1 MMGPEELN
9 EIFARESERVE
20 WKQSGHDTNKIAPA
34 ICAMAN
40 DLGNSR
46 RPGYVVIGVNDAGKV
61 VGALR
66 PGENADKE
74 QRSLLD
80 RVFAKLLPQPSVTL
94 QVVDRPEGEVWVLV
108 VAPYVGGLAVHCE
121 GKIYVR
127 KGASTRAANDA
138 DRGRLEERRPLR
150 LLPFDSRPL
159 EVATADDLDDGLR
172 AQHASLR
179 DEDASAD
186 TFPGF
191 EAWLK
196 QRELGA
202 YVDGAFRPNAA
213 ALLVYGRE
221 PQRFFPGARIEFVR
235 YAGAEIDAPV
245 AARKSIGGTLP
256 TQLQTL
262 WAQINAHNVDV
273 PLAAQ
278 GIREAFRP
286 AYPEEAL
293 REFARNLVQHRL
305 YEGTN
310 APGRVEW
317 YDDRIVFS
325 NPGGPY
331 GQASEGEFGAH
342 SEYRNPAVTLHLFET
357 GFVQRLGRGV
367 RVARKHLEKNGN
379 PPLRTENDG
388 FTNVTV
394 FGLAAAGRL

>member
-1 MMGPEELN
+1 MTPEELS
-9 EIFARESERVE
+9 ELFARESERVE
-20 WKQSGHDTNKIAPA
+20 WKQSGRDTNKIGPA
-34 ICAMAN
+34 VCAMAN
-40 DLGNSR
+40 DLGNTK

-66 PGENADKE
+66 AGENADKE

-80 RVFAKLLPQPSVTL
+80 RVFAKLLPQPSVNL
-94 QVVDRPEGEVWVLV
+94 EVVRRPEGEVWVLV
-108 VAPYVGGLAVHCE
+108 VAPYDGGVAVHYD
-121 GKIYVR
+121 GKVCVR
-127 KGASTRAANDA
+127 KGTSTRDANDA
-138 DRGRLEERRPLR
+138 DRRRLEERRPLR
-150 LLPFDSRPL
+150 LLPFDSRPI
-159 EVATADDLDDGLR
+159 EVAAIDDLDDGLR
-172 AQHASLR
+172 AQYASLR
-179 DEDASAD
+179 DDDPSAD
-186 TFPGF
+186 TFPAF

-202 YVDGAFRPNAA
+202 YVEGVFRPNAA
-213 ALLVYGRE
+213 ALLVYGNE

-235 YAGAEIDAPV
+235 YGGTEIDAPV
-245 AARKSIGGTLP
+245 VSRKAIGGPLP

-262 WAQINAHNVDV
+262 WEQIKAHNVDV
-273 PLAAQ
+273 PVAPQ
-278 GIREAFRP
+278 GIQEAFRP

-342 SEYRNPAVTLHLFET
+342 SEYRNPTVTLHLFET
-357 GFVQRLGRGV
+357 GYVQRLGRGV

-379 PPLRTENDG
+379 PPLQLENDG

-394 FGLAAAGRL
+394 FGLAAGARP

>member
-1 MMGPEELN
+1 MRPEELS
-9 EIFARESERVE
+9 EIFSRESERVE
-20 WKQSGHDTNKIAPA
+20 WKQSGDDTTKIAPA
-34 ICAMAN
+34 VCAMAN
-40 DLGNSR
+40 DLGNTR
-46 RPGYVVIGVNDAGKV
+46 RPGYVVVGVDDAGRV

-66 PGENADKE
+66 AGKNADE
-74 QRSLLD
+74 EVRSLLD
-80 RVFAKLLPQPSVTL
+80 RVFAKLLPKPSVNL
-94 QVVDRPEGEVWVLV
+94 EVVSRPEGEVWVLV
-108 VAPYVGGLAVHCE
+108 VAPYVGGTVVHYD

-127 KGASTRAANDA
+127 RGASTVCANDA
-138 DRGRLEERRPLR
+138 DRSRLEERRPLR

-159 EVATADDLDDGLR
+159 EVAAVDDLDDGLR
-172 AQHASLR
+172 AQYLSLR
-179 DEDASAD
+179 DDDPSAD
-186 TFPGF
+186 TFPPF
-191 EAWLK
+191 DAWLK

-202 YVDGAFRPNAA
+202 YVEGVFRPNAA

-235 YAGAEIDAPV
+235 YGGTEIDAPV
-245 AARKSIGGTLP
+245 ASRKVIGGALP
-256 TQLQTL
+256 TQLLTL
-262 WAQINAHNVDV
+262 WEQIKAHNVDV
-273 PLAAQ
+273 PVAPQ
-278 GIREAFRP
+278 GIQEAFRP

-305 YEGTN
+305 YDGTN

-342 SEYRNPAVTLHLFET
+342 SEYRNPTLTLHLFET

-379 PPLRTENDG
+379 PPLQTENDG

-394 FGLAAAGRL
+394 FGLRVGGGP